1 MNAFTWIGLALLIVG
16 GGIVIWVSPMVLALQ
31 AKGLPGGR
39 YRTRHGIGL
48 GLAAFGA
55 ILMNIGTLSSSAGVA
70 MKIAAV
76 AAAVI
81 LLGTLLWATVRM
93 RNQSG
98 VTE

>member
-1 MNAFTWIGLALLIVG
+1 MNAFTWIGVALLIVG

-31 AKGLPGGR
+31 AKGLPGGK

-70 MKIAAV
+70 TKIAAA

-93 RNQSG
+93 RNQRG
-98 VTE
+98 ATE